1 MTTNQKRVLEHMLLH
16 PEKIVNYVFTRKL
29 SRFIKDDELYL
40 KILFKLET
48 GKSLNLENP
57 KTLNEKLQWLKL
69 HYRKPE
75 FVIMA
80 DKYAAKRYIASK
92 IGEKHVIPLL
102 GVWDRPEEID
112 FEKLPERFVL
122 KCNHTS
128 GIGLIIC
135 KDKSRLNRS
144 TVINELNRGLK
155 DNYYLRA
162 REWPYK
168 DIPRKIIAEEYKTD
182 ESGVE
187 LKDYKMYCF
196 NGEPL
201 FCQVDFGKAKGKMR
215 SDFTRNLYD
224 MEWHLLNMQFS
235 HPNDISVEIPKPSLF
250 EKMKEFARILSAGEP
265 FLRVDF
271 YYTGEEIFFSEITFY
286 PIAGFG
292 WFKPDVWNEEL
303 GKKLV
308 LPQTGRENL

>member
-112 FEKLPERFVL
+112 FE
-122 KCNHTS
+122 NQ
-128 GIGLIIC
+128 
-135 KDKSRLNRS
+135 N
-144 TVINELNRGLK
+144 
-155 DNYYLRA
+155 
-162 REWPYK
+162 
-168 DIPRKIIAEEYKTD
+168 
-182 ESGVE
+182 
-187 LKDYKMYCF
+187 
-196 NGEPL
+196 
-201 FCQVDFGKAKGKMR
+201 
-215 SDFTRNLYD
+215 
-224 MEWHLLNMQFS
+224 
-235 HPNDISVEIPKPSLF
+235 
-250 EKMKEFARILSAGEP
+250 
-265 FLRVDF
+265 
-271 YYTGEEIFFSEITFY
+271 
-286 PIAGFG
+286 
-292 WFKPDVWNEEL
+292 
-303 GKKLV
+303 KLV
-308 LPQTGRENL
+308 DTTKASFVQLPSKGIPDNPTDTKVTGMTKDEMQGSGYTFGNSIFD